1 MDTLARLRL
10 DKENDIRQSK
20 DNHNKRWIAKVKT
33 SPYSIDLVA
42 VRERALSEQKSKSS
56 KQKSPSVDNDGRKE
70 KAKNDVFSTV
80 SYSI

>member
-10 DKENDIRQSK
+10 DKENDMRQSK
-20 DNHNKRWIAKVKT
+20 DNHNQRWIAKVKT

-42 VRERALSEQKSKSS
+42 VRERALSEQKSKSG

>member
-10 DKENDIRQSK
+10 DKENDMRQSK
-20 DNHNKRWIAKVKT
+20 DNHNQRWIAKVKT

-42 VRERALSEQKSKSS
+42 VRERALSEQKSKSG

-70 KAKNDVFSTV
+70 KAKN
-80 SYSI
+80 